1 MKTEDYKNC
10 LVLKT
15 EDLATKPTKPE
26 DRRFAF
32 LAGKIW
38 LWVWLT
44 EKTAPGDTSP
54 YCAGASQPSLYV
66 SARIFLQEF
75 NSNVKKMSVWLIC
88 DLSCCIEE
96 SWLLASLLFG
106 VRNGLMVK
114 GRGSGQGDPGLIPF
128 TGTHF
133 WICCGVPFILPRTLQ
148 NGTKNI
154 GGPLY
159 LHAQHTVEG
168 STSSRIVADFG
179 RDGYRAWFEY
189 YGLCC
194 TLESITLSEL
204 KTWHRILSP
213 RHLCIFYCVL
223 KIWYIPRNLWSFV
236 VCDWQSIIDAPS
248 DWKGCKNQSDACLM
262 SYMKP

>member
-1 MKTEDYKNC
+1 MFQS
-10 LVLKT
+10 LKSVK
-15 EDLATKPTKPE
+15 LYPVIV
-26 DRRFAF
+26 
-32 LAGKIW
+32 G
-38 LWVWLT
+38 
-44 EKTAPGDTSP
+44 GS

-66 SARIFLQEF
+66 SAKIFLQEF

-96 SWLLASLLFG
+96 SWLLAYLLFG
-106 VRNGLMVK
+106 VRNCSMVK
-114 GRGSGQGDPGLIPF
+114 GWGLGPGDPGSIPF

-133 WICCGVPFILPRTLQ
+133 WICCGVPFILPSAKIT
-148 NGTKNI
+148 
-154 GGPLY
+154 GGSLC
-159 LHAQHTVEG
+159 LHAQNTVERYP
-168 STSSRIVADFG
+168 SLQIVADFG
-179 RDGYRAWFEY
+179 RDGYRAWCEY

-223 KIWYIPRNLWSFV
+223 KIRYISRNLWSFV

-248 DWKGCKNQSDACLM
+248 DWKGWKIQSDACLI
-262 SYMKP
+262 S

>member
-1 MKTEDYKNC
+1 
-10 LVLKT
+10 
-15 EDLATKPTKPE
+15 
-26 DRRFAF
+26 
-32 LAGKIW
+32 
-38 LWVWLT
+38 
-44 EKTAPGDTSP
+44 
-54 YCAGASQPSLYV
+54 
-66 SARIFLQEF
+66 
-75 NSNVKKMSVWLIC
+75 MSVWLIC

-106 VRNGLMVK
+106 VRNGSMVK
-114 GRGSGQGDPGLIPF
+114 GWGLGPGDPGSIPF

-148 NGTKNI
+148 NGAKNV
-154 GGPLY
+154 GGPLC
-159 LHAQHTVEG
+159 LQAQHTVER
-168 STSSRIVADFG
+168 STSSQIVANFG

-223 KIWYIPRNLWSFV
+223 KIWYIAVEFCCLWLTKYYWRSFRLKRV
-236 VCDWQSIIDAPS
+236 QKSKW
-248 DWKGCKNQSDACLM
+248 CLPNKL
-262 SYMKP
+262 YEAVDFGPQ